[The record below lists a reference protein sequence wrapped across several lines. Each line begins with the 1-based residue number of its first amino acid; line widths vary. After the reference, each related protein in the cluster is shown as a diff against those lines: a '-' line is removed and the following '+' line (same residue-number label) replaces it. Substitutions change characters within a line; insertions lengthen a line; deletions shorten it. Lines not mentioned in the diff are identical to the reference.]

1 MVSDIIGNIKSK
13 RSFFFEKIVFG
24 LLVSCL
30 VLSHDTEYFSLDI
43 PRKTTSWI
51 ISICST
57 IWVQVYGNPSLTTNI
72 RIYIFLD
79 KTYFTNCLSTS
90 FLFWIPVFFFFLRIF
105 YLSPSPLYPTS
116 PHQLPHYFWTS
127 SLPIIF
133 DFFVFWA
140 FNLLTAS
147 ILLPSCY
154 LRLVVL
160 WMLWMMVAVYMA
172 NFTLWQTSIMFI
184 V

>member
-57 IWVQVYGNPSLTTNI
+57 IWVEVYGNPSLTTNI
-72 RIYIFLD
+72 RIYIFFD
-79 KTYFTNCLSTS
+79 KTYFTNCLSTN
-90 FLFWIPVFFFFLRIF
+90 FLFWIPVFFFLLRIF
-105 YLSPSPLYPTS
+105 YLSPSPLFNLTS
-116 PHQLPHYFWTS
+116 STS
-127 SLPIIF
+127 SLLLNFIITYHLWF
-133 DFFVFWA
+133 
-140 FNLLTAS
+140 LS
-147 ILLPSCY
+147 ILSLQSSDSFHFVAKLLATSCGF
-154 LRLVVL
+154 VD
-160 WMLWMMVAVYMA
+160 AVNDGCRVYG
-172 NFTLWQTSIMFI
+172 
-184 V
+184 

>member
-13 RSFFFEKIVFG
+13 RFFFFEKIVFG

-57 IWVQVYGNPSLTTNI
+57 IWVEVYGNPSLTTNI

-90 FLFWIPVFFFFLRIF
+90 FLFWILVFSFSSGFSTYHLHH
-105 YLSPSPLYPTS
+105 YSTS

-133 DFFVFWA
+133 DFFVFWT

>member
-57 IWVQVYGNPSLTTNI
+57 IWVEVYGNPSLTTNI
-72 RIYIFLD
+72 RIYIFFD
-79 KTYFTNCLSTS
+79 KTYFTNCLSTN

-105 YLSPSPLYPTS
+105 YLSPSPLPNLTS
-116 PHQLPHYFWTS
+116 STS
-127 SLPIIF
+127 SLLLNFIITYHLWF
-133 DFFVFWA
+133 LCILSLQSSDSFHFVA
-140 FNLLTAS
+140 KLLAT
-147 ILLPSCY
+147 SCGF
-154 LRLVVL
+154 VD
-160 WMLWMMVAVYMA
+160 AVNDGCRVYG
-172 NFTLWQTSIMFI
+172 
-184 V
+184 